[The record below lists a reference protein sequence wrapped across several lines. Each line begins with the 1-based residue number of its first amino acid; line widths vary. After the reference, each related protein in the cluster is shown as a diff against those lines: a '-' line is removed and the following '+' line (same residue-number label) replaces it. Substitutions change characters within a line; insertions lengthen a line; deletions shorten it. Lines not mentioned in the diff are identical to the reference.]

1 MIGLGVGDIKVG
13 PRGDPKF
20 VFSSLHASRAD
31 DRSQAPGPGG
41 AGPSWALATLARGAR
56 ALGVGP
62 CPRGRRALG
71 GSVAPFCGLGGASS
85 WLVDLVDGPWPRLA
99 SAGVLPGLAGAVPVR
114 LSVTRDVA
122 GALIRPPPVAMYQA
136 IAANTRRPL
145 LAPRGR
151 SGLRSAQLAIDSRA
165 QRRGARPARPGPRAS
180 PALGPLR
187 SARALEGPVPSGR
200 A

>member
-20 VFSSLHASRAD
+20 VFSSLHASRA
-31 DRSQAPGPGG
+31 
-41 AGPSWALATLARGAR
+41 

-62 CPRGRRALG
+62 CPGAAG
-71 GSVAPFCGLGGASS
+71 PWGSVAPFCGLGGASG

-151 SGLRSAQLAIDSRA
+151 SGLRSAQLAVGSRA
-165 QRRGARPARPGPRAS
+165 QRRGARPARPGLRAS